1 MNTITSFST
10 CKSLLFASV
19 LALTAFTG
27 CDDDSS
33 DGVPVQEVV
42 TANANIAFAVFS
54 DSVTTAE
61 ALQVAVD
68 AFVADPTQTKMD
80 AAKTAWLAA
89 REPYGQTEVYR
100 FGNAN
105 VDDWEGSVN
114 AWPLGEAMIDY
125 VAVNIDGDSGPDS
138 TAPSV
143 ASNIIADTTFDV
155 TSPSVI
161 SGLNEDNDDERN
173 VSSGYHA
180 VEFLLWGQD
189 LNDQESTW
197 DGIAVRDT
205 TPGQRPLSDFLVAAN
220 ECTTGADHATQAD
233 PNVCVRRGEYLKA
246 VTQLLVDDLKIMVVD
261 WDPEGTGN
269 YYESFV
275 AGGDSSLA
283 KMMAGMGRLSFGEL
297 AGERINIARLQNSQE
312 DEHSCFSD
320 NTHRDIVL
328 NAKGVQNSFLG
339 TYTSSTGVTTQGPG
353 LYDFLVGAGHSD
365 VAEKLKTNLE
375 ATSAAADAVD
385 SKAKNGNP
393 FDNQIQENGE
403 TDVKAVVTALI
414 NQATRDTEGSIAH
427 AASVLGINIDDLEQ
441 DTEEEL

>member
-1 MNTITSFST
+1 MKRTPFSQ
-10 CKSLLFASV
+10 CKSLLFAS
-19 LALTAFTG
+19 LLTLTTFAG

-33 DGVPVQEVV
+33 ESVAVEEVV
-42 TANANIAFAVFS
+42 TTNAKIAYAVFS
-54 DSVTTAE
+54 DSVVTAE
-61 ALQVAVD
+61 ALQLAVD
-68 AFVADPTQTKMD
+68 AFVADPTQPKMD
-80 AAKTAWLAA
+80 AAKAAWKAA

-125 VAVNIDGDSGPDS
+125 VATNIDGDSGPDS
-138 TAPSV
+138 TAPS
-143 ASNIIADTTFDV
+143 ANGNIIADTTIDV

-161 SGLNEDNDDERN
+161 GGLNEDNDDERN
-173 VSSGYHA
+173 VSAGYHA

-189 LNDQESTW
+189 LNDQDATW
-197 DGIAVRDT
+197 DGTAIRDT
-205 TPGQRPLSDFLVAAN
+205 TPGQRPLSDFFTTAD

-233 PNVCVRRGEYLKA
+233 PTVCVRRGDYLKA

-261 WDPEGTGN
+261 WDPAGTGN
-269 YYESFV
+269 YYQTFV
-275 AGGDSSLA
+275 AGGDASLA

-328 NAKGVQNSFLG
+328 NAKGVQNTYLG
-339 TYTSSTGVTTQGPG
+339 TYTSSAGVTTKGPG
-353 LYDFLVGAGHSD
+353 LYDFLLGAGHSD
-365 VAEKLKTNLE
+365 IAEKLKENLE
-375 ATSAAADAVD
+375 ATSTAADAVD
-385 SKAKNGNP
+385 AKAKSGNP
-393 FDNQIQENGE
+393 FDNQIQENDN

-414 NQATRDTEGSIAH
+414 NQATRDTEGSISK
-427 AASVLGINIDDLEQ
+427 AAEVLGINIDDLEQ
-441 DTEEEL
+441 DTEEPL